1 MKTKIVI
8 YTLILAFVFASFIG
22 CTLGPVEIEEIVVCK
37 NVDNTGKPI
46 EPMDTFPSG
55 TQIVHVSIK
64 INNMTSE
71 DKITTKWNYLETVE
85 EIDTA
90 DFTIEKSWL
99 TSWFQKIFKRTSN
112 LLSESG
118 SGYVSFNLATD
129 LGFPSGRYNVVIY
142 LNNELIETVEFSVE

>member
-8 YTLILAFVFASFIG
+8 YTLILAFVFVSFIG

-37 NVDNTGKPI
+37 NVDDTGKPI

-64 INNMTSE
+64 INNMASE

-85 EIDTA
+85 EIDTV
-90 DFTIEKSWL
+90 DFTTE
-99 TSWFQKIFKRTSN
+99 
-112 LLSESG
+112 ESG
-118 SGYVSFNLATD
+118 SGYISFNLATD
-129 LGFPSGRYNVVIY
+129 LGFPSGRYNIVVY
-142 LNNELIETVEFSVE
+142 LNNELIETVEYSIE

>member
-37 NVDNTGKPI
+37 NVDDTGKPI

-90 DFTIEKSWL
+90 DFTTE
-99 TSWFQKIFKRTSN
+99 
-112 LLSESG
+112 ESG
-118 SGYVSFNLATD
+118 SGYVSFNLTMD
-129 LGFPSGRYNVVIY
+129 PSFQSGRYNVVVY